1 MIDAPPPPEL
11 RVEAVAY
18 GSVAA
23 RVGRGTERLGIEVD
37 GRVTRTLD
45 VPKGPRSVSIP
56 LPVGDRRIRVRAVGP
71 GGRTWSRAVR
81 TDVLPKS
88 ARRAGRVPGFLD
100 ARLQG
105 DLGSIVARVPATTGV
120 YAQHLVTGCGAAV
133 NANAQFPAASTL
145 KAAMLVDAVRRGRA
159 RELRGDLD
167 RMISVSSDEAANRV
181 IAALGGG
188 SLEAGG
194 ASITDTLRD
203 LGLERSLV
211 RRGYVLTDRRPIPIE
226 ATNAPALA
234 TNFITT
240 PFELGRL
247 MVAIHRGAIPRGGIG
262 RLGIG
267 RKEARREVLGRLL
280 RVLDRTKLA
289 QGVPSDVPLAHKSG
303 FTRHVR
309 HDAGLIYVKSG
320 PIVAVGMSWNNSGVS
335 HTAGTRFL
343 SKVARS
349 AVRRL
354 EGGGACGGIPLRAKR

>member
-1 MIDAPPPPEL
+1 
-11 RVEAVAY
+11 
-18 GSVAA
+18 
-23 RVGRGTERLGIEVD
+23 
-37 GRVTRTLD
+37 
-45 VPKGPRSVSIP
+45 
-56 LPVGDRRIRVRAVGP
+56 
-71 GGRTWSRAVR
+71 
-81 TDVLPKS
+81 
-88 ARRAGRVPGFLD
+88 
-100 ARLQG
+100 
-105 DLGSIVARVPATTGV
+105 
-120 YAQHLVTGCGAAV
+120 
-133 NANAQFPAASTL
+133 
-145 KAAMLVDAVRRGRA
+145 MLVDAVRRGRA

-194 ASITDTLRD
+194 ASITDTLND

-320 PIVAVGMSWNNSGVS
+320 PIVAVGMSWNDSGVS

-343 SKVARS
+343 SKVRTLRRAPARRWGRLQWDPASGEALARS
-349 AVRRL
+349 ATPDQGVGTFGEEAVRALVLGMKDAKGLVVRGGEFIRAQLTSGRSPGRVMLL
-354 EGGGACGGIPLRAKR
+354 EFGEELLG